1 MSVVGTR
8 PEVIKMAPVI
18 EELSAAGGDFQST
31 VCATGQHREMLDQML
46 DLFHI
51 EPDHDLHVM
60 KPGQSLTDITRAVLA
75 GVDALLEAERP
86 PWVLVQGDTTTG
98 LAPRLAAVYPGVRVA
113 HAGARPR

>member
-18 EELSAAGGDFQST
+18 QELDAAGDEFEST

-46 DLFHI
+46 ELFRI
-51 EPDHDLHVM
+51 APQHDLHVM

-75 GVDALLEAERP
+75 GMGELLERQRP
-86 PWVLVQGDTTTG
+86 EWTPGEGDTTAG
-98 LAPRLAAVYPGVRVA
+98 FAAGPPPFYRRVA
-113 HAGARPR
+113 RAH